1 MKTYNNNPII
11 AADLTRNLFLLL
23 LAVITVSC
31 GKDFLNSRPEATIAV
46 EGIDYSKSENTFMP
60 VSAAYASMRTNNA
73 YGMGY
78 LASFEVAADDADKG
92 MIPSDGSLVQEF
104 DGWTLTSSNDLL
116 NQLWI
121 GYYSIVDAAN
131 FAIDEMPKYE
141 AAQPSEEN
149 KLYSRQYA
157 GEAKVIRA
165 FAYFSLVRLF
175 GYINLPLRSD
185 YTALERAA
193 LPQVTPA
200 QVYAQ
205 IKKDLKEAID
215 VLPPSYGKGWDGR
228 INGYTALGIKAKVH
242 LYMNELDSAA
252 LYAGMLISSGRYSLL
267 PSFRDEFRSV
277 GENSRESVFE
287 LQYSMLGRTNGEA
300 ALPNDPYAFLQGPRS
315 NTPSNMQGWGLCVP
329 SLALRNFFASRG
341 ETIRAEVTFMK
352 SDTVFEGS
360 FITRGKDCP
369 EYYNGKVF
377 SPPSENTWAFNG
389 YSRDYNIRLLRYA
402 DILLIYAEALVRG
415 GVDINGAS
423 SADVALNMVR
433 SRAQLNDTAATLE
446 IILDERRAEL
456 AMEEDR
462 FFDLVRQG
470 KAGTVLGLDTKF
482 ASSGGFQ
489 GYYPIPVKQMQL
501 NTNLEQ
507 NQNYK

>member
-1 MKTYNNNPII
+1 MKKYNNSSAITGL
-11 AADLTRNLFLLL
+11 ARNLMLLL
-23 LAVITVSC
+23 LAAVTVSC
-31 GKDFLNSRPEATIAV
+31 GKDFLYSRPEATLSI
-46 EGIDYSKSENTFMP
+46 EGTDYSKSENIFMP

-73 YGMGY
+73 YGLGY
-78 LASFEVAADDADKG
+78 LACFEIAADDADKG
-92 MIPSDGSLVQEF
+92 SAPSDSPLVQEM
-104 DGWTLTSSNDLL
+104 DSWTLTSANDLI

-131 FAIDEMPKYE
+131 FAVDEMPKYE
-141 AAQPSEEN
+141 EAQMNDAN
-149 KLYSRQYA
+149 KQYTRQCA

-185 YTALERAA
+185 YTALERAN
-193 LPQVTPA
+193 LPQVTPT

-205 IKKDLKEAID
+205 IKKDLNDAIE

-228 INGYTALGIKAKVH
+228 INYYTALGIKAKVH
-242 LYMNELDSAA
+242 LYLNELDSAA
-252 LYAGMLISSGRYSLL
+252 LCAGILISSGKYSLL
-267 PSFRDEFRSV
+267 PSFRDEFRSM

-287 LQYSMLGRTNGEA
+287 LQYSTLGKTTGEA

-315 NTPSNMQGWGLCVP
+315 NTPSNMQGWGLCSP

-352 SDTVFEGS
+352 SDATFEGS
-360 FITRGKDCP
+360 FITRGPDCP

-377 SPPSENTWAFNG
+377 SPPEENTWSFNG
-389 YSRDYNIRLLRYA
+389 YSRDYNIRLLRYS

-423 SADVALNMVR
+423 SADAALNMVR
-433 SRAQLNDTAATLE
+433 SRALLNDTVTTLE
-446 IILDERRAEL
+446 TILDERRAEL
-456 AMEEDR
+456 ALEEDR
-462 FFDLVRQG
+462 FFDLVRQD

-482 ASSGGFQ
+482 ASSGGFE

-501 NTNLEQ
+501 NTNL
-507 NQNYK
+507 NQNRNYR